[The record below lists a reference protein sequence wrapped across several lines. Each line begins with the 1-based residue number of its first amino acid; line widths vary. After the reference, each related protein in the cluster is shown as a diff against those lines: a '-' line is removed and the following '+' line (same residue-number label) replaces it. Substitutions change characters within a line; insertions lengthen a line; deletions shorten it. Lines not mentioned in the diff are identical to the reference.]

1 MGEIQGYG
9 NERYLFGCIVK
20 ASLDSILRMILKK
33 RKGHSNMKNYRAEL
47 TGVFGDP
54 VDDNP
59 TGVVE
64 EAAFAA
70 KNLNYRYLT
79 IKVLPEDLGKAMDS
93 VKIFGMKGINLTMP
107 HKIKVLPYLDEL
119 SPAAEIIGAV
129 NTVIQKEGKLFGEN
143 TDGKGFVTALKNSG
157 ETLDK
162 KNVTILGAGGAARA
176 IAVECA
182 LNGAAH
188 INIIN
193 RSIEKGEELASLIQ
207 MKTDSRAKYL
217 NWKNNMEIPSDTD
230 ILINATSIGFSPN
243 VTDKPDIDYTTITP
257 EMCVC
262 DVIFNPA
269 ETIFLKSA
277 AENGAKT
284 ITGLGMLVQ
293 QAALNFTLWTGVEA
307 PVDVMEDALKK
318 EFE

>member
-1 MGEIQGYG
+1 MHCESG
-9 NERYLFGCIVK
+9 FGFDIK
-20 ASLDSILRMILKK
+20 DDFEKN

-207 MKTDSRAKYL
+207 MKTDSSAKYL

-230 ILINATSIGFSPN
+230 ILINATSIGGFSPN
-243 VTDKPDIDYTTITP
+243 VTDKPDIDYTSITP

>member
-1 MGEIQGYG
+1 
-9 NERYLFGCIVK
+9 
-20 ASLDSILRMILKK
+20 
-33 RKGHSNMKNYRAEL
+33 MKNYRAEL

-70 KNLNYRYLT
+70 KDLNYRYLT
-79 IKVLPEDLGKAMDS
+79 VKVLPEDLGKAMDS
-93 VKIFGMKGINLTMP
+93 VRIFGMKGINLTMP
-107 HKIKVLPYLDEL
+107 HKIKLLPYLDEL
-119 SPAAEIIGAV
+119 SPAAKIIGAV
-129 NTVIQKEGKLFGEN
+129 NTVIQKDGKLYGEN

-157 ETLDK
+157 ETLEGK
-162 KNVTILGAGGAARA
+162 KVTILGAGGAARA

-182 LNGAAH
+182 LNGAVH

-193 RSIEKGEELASLIQ
+193 RSAEKGEELASLIQ
-207 MKTDSRAKYL
+207 SETDSSAQYL
-217 NWKNNMEIPSDTD
+217 TWESSMKIPADTQ

-243 VTDKPDIDYTTITP
+243 VTDKPDIDYSTITNQ
-257 EMCVC
+257 MCVC

-269 ETIFLKSA
+269 ETIFLKTA
-277 AENGAKT
+277 AANGAK
-284 ITGLGMLVQ
+284 IVTGLGMLVQ

-307 PVDVMEDALKK
+307 PVDVMEEALKK

>member
-1 MGEIQGYG
+1 
-9 NERYLFGCIVK
+9 
-20 ASLDSILRMILKK
+20 
-33 RKGHSNMKNYRAEL
+33 MKNYRAEL

-70 KNLNYRYLT
+70 KKLNYRYLN

-193 RSIEKGEELASLIQ
+193 RSIEKGEKLASLIQ
-207 MKTDSRAKYL
+207 MKTDSSAKYL

-243 VTDKPDIDYTTITP
+243 VTDKPDIDYTTVTP

-269 ETIFLKSA
+269 ETIFLKTA

>member
-1 MGEIQGYG
+1 
-9 NERYLFGCIVK
+9 
-20 ASLDSILRMILKK
+20 
-33 RKGHSNMKNYRAEL
+33 MKNYRAEL

-79 IKVLPEDLGKAMDS
+79 IKVLPEDLGKAMAS

-207 MKTDSRAKYL
+207 MKTDSSAKYL

>member
-1 MGEIQGYG
+1 
-9 NERYLFGCIVK
+9 
-20 ASLDSILRMILKK
+20 
-33 RKGHSNMKNYRAEL
+33 MKNYRAEL

-79 IKVLPEDLGKAMDS
+79 VKVLPEDLGKAMDS
-93 VKIFGMKGINLTMP
+93 VRIFGMKGINLTMP

-119 SPAAEIIGAV
+119 SPAAKIIGAV
-129 NTVIQKEGKLFGEN
+129 NTVIQKDGKLYGEN

-157 ETLDK
+157 ETLEGK
-162 KNVTILGAGGAARA
+162 KVILLGAGGAARA

-182 LNGAAH
+182 LNGASH

-193 RSIEKGEELASLIQ
+193 RSAGKGEGLASLIQ
-207 MKTDSRAKYL
+207 SETSSSAQYL
-217 NWKNNMEIPSDTD
+217 TWKSSMEIPADTD

-243 VTDKPDIDYTTITP
+243 VTDKPDIDYSTITNQ
-257 EMCVC
+257 MCVC
-262 DVIFNPA
+262 DVIFNPV
-269 ETIFLKSA
+269 ETIFLKA
-277 AENGAKT
+277 AAANGAKT
-284 ITGLGMLVQ
+284 VTGLGMLVQ

-307 PVDVMEDALKK
+307 PVRVMEEALKK

>member
-1 MGEIQGYG
+1 MHCESG
-9 NERYLFGCIVK
+9 FGFDIK
-20 ASLDSILRMILKK
+20 DDFEKN

-79 IKVLPEDLGKAMDS
+79 IKVLPEELGKAMDS

-207 MKTDSRAKYL
+207 MKTDSSAKYL

-243 VTDKPDIDYTTITP
+243 VTDKPDIDYTSITP

>member
-1 MGEIQGYG
+1 MHCESG
-9 NERYLFGCIVK
+9 FGFDIK
-20 ASLDSILRMILKK
+20 DDFEKN

-93 VKIFGMKGINLTMP
+93 VKIFDMKGINLTMP

-182 LNGAAH
+182 LNGVAH

-207 MKTDSRAKYL
+207 MKTDSSAKYL
-217 NWKNNMEIPSDTD
+217 NWKNNMAIPSDTD

>member
-1 MGEIQGYG
+1 
-9 NERYLFGCIVK
+9 
-20 ASLDSILRMILKK
+20 
-33 RKGHSNMKNYRAEL
+33 MKNYRAEL

-70 KNLNYRYLT
+70 KDLNYRYLT
-79 IKVLPEDLGKAMDS
+79 VKVLPEDLGKAMDS
-93 VKIFGMKGINLTMP
+93 VRIFGMKGINLTMP

-119 SPAAEIIGAV
+119 SPAAKIIGAV
-129 NTVIQKEGKLFGEN
+129 NTVIQKDGKLYGEN

-157 ETLDK
+157 ETLEGK
-162 KNVTILGAGGAARA
+162 KVTILGAGGAARA

-182 LNGAAH
+182 LNGAVH

-193 RSIEKGEELASLIQ
+193 RSAEKGEELASLIQ
-207 MKTDSRAKYL
+207 SETDSSAQYL
-217 NWKNNMEIPSDTD
+217 TWESSMKIPADTQ

-243 VTDKPDIDYTTITP
+243 VTDKPDIDYSTITNQ
-257 EMCVC
+257 MCVC

-269 ETIFLKSA
+269 ETIFLKTA
-277 AENGAKT
+277 AANGAK
-284 ITGLGMLVQ
+284 IVTGLGMLVQ

-307 PVDVMEDALKK
+307 PVDVMEEALKR

>member
-9 NERYLFGCIVK
+9 SEWYLFGCIVK
-20 ASLDSILRMILKK
+20 AGLDSILRMILKK

-207 MKTDSRAKYL
+207 MKTDSSAKYL
-217 NWKNNMEIPSDTD
+217 NWKNNMAIPSDTD

-243 VTDKPDIDYTTITP
+243 VTDKPDIDYTSITP

>member
-1 MGEIQGYG
+1 
-9 NERYLFGCIVK
+9 
-20 ASLDSILRMILKK
+20 
-33 RKGHSNMKNYRAEL
+33 MKNYRAEL

-59 TGVVE
+59 TGIVE

-79 IKVLPEDLGKAMDS
+79 VKVLPEDLGKAMDS
-93 VKIFGMKGINLTMP
+93 VRIFGMKGINLTMP

-119 SPAAEIIGAV
+119 SPAAKIIGAV
-129 NTVIQKEGKLFGEN
+129 NTVIQKDGKLYGEN

-157 ETLDK
+157 ETLEGK
-162 KNVTILGAGGAARA
+162 KVTILGAGGAARA

-182 LNGAAH
+182 LNGAVH

-193 RSIEKGEELASLIQ
+193 RSAEKGEELASLIQ
-207 MKTDSRAKYL
+207 SETDSSAQYL
-217 NWKNNMEIPSDTD
+217 TWESSMKIPVDTQ

-243 VTDKPDIDYTTITP
+243 VTDKPDIDYSTITNQ
-257 EMCVC
+257 MCVC
-262 DVIFNPA
+262 DVIFNPV
-269 ETIFLKSA
+269 ETIFLKA
-277 AENGAKT
+277 AAANGAK
-284 ITGLGMLVQ
+284 IVTGLGMLVQ

-307 PVDVMEDALKK
+307 PVDVMEEALKK

>member
-9 NERYLFGCIVK
+9 NEWYLFRCIVK

>member
-1 MGEIQGYG
+1 MHCESG
-9 NERYLFGCIVK
+9 FGFDIK
-20 ASLDSILRMILKK
+20 DDFEKN

-93 VKIFGMKGINLTMP
+93 VKIFDMKGINLTMP
-107 HKIKVLPYLDEL
+107 HKIKVLPYLDKL

-182 LNGAAH
+182 LNGVAH

-207 MKTDSRAKYL
+207 MKTDSSAKYL
-217 NWKNNMEIPSDTD
+217 NWKNNMAIPSDTD

-243 VTDKPDIDYTTITP
+243 VTDKPDIDYTAITP

-269 ETIFLKSA
+269 ETIFLKTA

>member
-1 MGEIQGYG
+1 
-9 NERYLFGCIVK
+9 
-20 ASLDSILRMILKK
+20 
-33 RKGHSNMKNYRAEL
+33 MKNYRAEL

-79 IKVLPEDLGKAMDS
+79 VKVLPEDLGKAMDS
-93 VKIFGMKGINLTMP
+93 VRIFGMKGINLTMP

-119 SPAAEIIGAV
+119 SPAAKIIGAV
-129 NTVIQKEGKLFGEN
+129 NTVIQKDGKLYGEN

-157 ETLDK
+157 ETLEGK
-162 KNVTILGAGGAARA
+162 KVTILGAGGAARA

-182 LNGAAH
+182 LNGASH

-193 RSIEKGEELASLIQ
+193 RSAGKGEGLASLIQ
-207 MKTDSRAKYL
+207 SETDSSAQYL
-217 NWKNNMEIPSDTD
+217 TWESSMKIPADTQ

-243 VTDKPDIDYTTITP
+243 VTDKPDIDYSTITNQ
-257 EMCVC
+257 MCVC

-269 ETIFLKSA
+269 ETIFLKTA
-277 AENGAKT
+277 AANGAK
-284 ITGLGMLVQ
+284 IVTGLGMLVQ

-307 PVDVMEDALKK
+307 PVRVMEEALKK

>member
-1 MGEIQGYG
+1 
-9 NERYLFGCIVK
+9 
-20 ASLDSILRMILKK
+20 
-33 RKGHSNMKNYRAEL
+33 MKNYRAEL

-70 KNLNYRYLT
+70 KNLNYRYLI

-182 LNGAAH
+182 LNGVAH

-207 MKTDSRAKYL
+207 MKTDSSAKYL

-243 VTDKPDIDYTTITP
+243 VTDKPDIDYTAITP

>member
-1 MGEIQGYG
+1 
-9 NERYLFGCIVK
+9 
-20 ASLDSILRMILKK
+20 
-33 RKGHSNMKNYRAEL
+33 MKNYRAEL

-70 KNLNYRYLT
+70 KDLNYRYLT
-79 IKVLPEDLGKAMDS
+79 VKVLPEDLGKAMDS
-93 VKIFGMKGINLTMP
+93 VRIFGMKGINLTMP

-119 SPAAEIIGAV
+119 SPAAKIIGAV
-129 NTVIQKEGKLFGEN
+129 NTVIQKDGKLYGEN

-157 ETLDK
+157 ETLEGK
-162 KNVTILGAGGAARA
+162 KVTILGAGGAARA

-182 LNGAAH
+182 LNGAVH

-193 RSIEKGEELASLIQ
+193 RSAEKGEELASLIQ
-207 MKTDSRAKYL
+207 SETDSSAQYL
-217 NWKNNMEIPSDTD
+217 TWESSMKIPADTQ
-230 ILINATSIGFSPN
+230 ILINATSIGFSQN
-243 VTDKPDIDYTTITP
+243 VTDKPDIDYSTITNQ
-257 EMCVC
+257 MCVC

-269 ETIFLKSA
+269 ETIFLKTA
-277 AENGAKT
+277 AANGAK
-284 ITGLGMLVQ
+284 IVTGLGMLVQ

-307 PVDVMEDALKK
+307 PVDVMEEALKK

>member
-1 MGEIQGYG
+1 
-9 NERYLFGCIVK
+9 
-20 ASLDSILRMILKK
+20 
-33 RKGHSNMKNYRAEL
+33 MKNYRAEL

-70 KNLNYRYLT
+70 KDLNYRYLT
-79 IKVLPEDLGKAMDS
+79 VKVLPEDLGKAMDS
-93 VKIFGMKGINLTMP
+93 VRIFGMKGINLTMP

-119 SPAAEIIGAV
+119 SPAAKIIGAV
-129 NTVIQKEGKLFGEN
+129 NTVIQKDGKLYGEN

-157 ETLDK
+157 ETLEGK
-162 KNVTILGAGGAARA
+162 KVTILGAGGAARA

-182 LNGAAH
+182 LNGAVH

-193 RSIEKGEELASLIQ
+193 RSAEKGEELASLIQ
-207 MKTDSRAKYL
+207 SETDSSAQYL
-217 NWKNNMEIPSDTD
+217 TWESSMKIPADTQ

-243 VTDKPDIDYTTITP
+243 ITDKPDIDYSTITNQ
-257 EMCVC
+257 MCVC

-269 ETIFLKSA
+269 ETIFLKTA
-277 AENGAKT
+277 AANGAK
-284 ITGLGMLVQ
+284 IVTGLGMLVQ

-307 PVDVMEDALKK
+307 PVDVMEEALKK

>member
-9 NERYLFGCIVK
+9 SEWYLFGCIVK

-79 IKVLPEDLGKAMDS
+79 IKVLPENLGKAMDS

-207 MKTDSRAKYL
+207 MKTDSSAKYL

>member
-1 MGEIQGYG
+1 MHCESG
-9 NERYLFGCIVK
+9 FGFDIK
-20 ASLDSILRMILKK
+20 DDFEKN

-207 MKTDSRAKYL
+207 MKTDSSAKYL

-243 VTDKPDIDYTTITP
+243 VTDKPDIDYTSITP

>member
-1 MGEIQGYG
+1 
-9 NERYLFGCIVK
+9 
-20 ASLDSILRMILKK
+20 
-33 RKGHSNMKNYRAEL
+33 MKNYRAEL

-207 MKTDSRAKYL
+207 MKTDSSAKYL

-257 EMCVC
+257 EMSVC

>member
-1 MGEIQGYG
+1 
-9 NERYLFGCIVK
+9 
-20 ASLDSILRMILKK
+20 
-33 RKGHSNMKNYRAEL
+33 MKNYRAEL

-70 KNLNYRYLT
+70 KDLNYRYLT
-79 IKVLPEDLGKAMDS
+79 VKVLPEDLGKAMDS
-93 VKIFGMKGINLTMP
+93 VRIFGMKGINLTMP

-119 SPAAEIIGAV
+119 SPAAKIIGAV
-129 NTVIQKEGKLFGEN
+129 NTVIQKDGKLYGEN

-157 ETLDK
+157 ETLEGK
-162 KNVTILGAGGAARA
+162 KVTILGAGGAARA

-182 LNGAAH
+182 LNGAIH

-193 RSIEKGEELASLIQ
+193 RSAEKGEELASLIQ
-207 MKTDSRAKYL
+207 SETDSSAQYL
-217 NWKNNMEIPSDTD
+217 TWESSMKIPADTQ

-243 VTDKPDIDYTTITP
+243 VTDKPDIDYSTITNQ
-257 EMCVC
+257 MCVC

-269 ETIFLKSA
+269 ETIFLKTA
-277 AENGAKT
+277 AANGAK
-284 ITGLGMLVQ
+284 IVTGLGMLVQ

-307 PVDVMEDALKK
+307 PVDVMEEALKR

>member
-1 MGEIQGYG
+1 
-9 NERYLFGCIVK
+9 
-20 ASLDSILRMILKK
+20 
-33 RKGHSNMKNYRAEL
+33 MKNYRAEL

-64 EAAFAA
+64 VAAFAA

-119 SPAAEIIGAV
+119 SQAAEIIGAV

-182 LNGAAH
+182 LNGVAH

-207 MKTDSRAKYL
+207 MKTDSSAKYL
-217 NWKNNMEIPSDTD
+217 NWKNNMAIPSDTD

-243 VTDKPDIDYTTITP
+243 VTDKPDIDYTAITP

>member
-1 MGEIQGYG
+1 
-9 NERYLFGCIVK
+9 
-20 ASLDSILRMILKK
+20 
-33 RKGHSNMKNYRAEL
+33 MKNYRAEL

-70 KNLNYRYLT
+70 KDLNYRYLT
-79 IKVLPEDLGKAMDS
+79 VKVLPEDLGKAMDS
-93 VKIFGMKGINLTMP
+93 VRIFGMKGINLTMP

-119 SPAAEIIGAV
+119 SPAAKIIGAV
-129 NTVIQKEGKLFGEN
+129 NTVIQKDGKLYGEN

-157 ETLDK
+157 ETLEGK
-162 KNVTILGAGGAARA
+162 KVTILGAGGAARA

-182 LNGAAH
+182 LNGAVH

-193 RSIEKGEELASLIQ
+193 RSAEKGEELASLIQ
-207 MKTDSRAKYL
+207 SETDSSAQYL
-217 NWKNNMEIPSDTD
+217 TWESSMKIPADTQ

-243 VTDKPDIDYTTITP
+243 ITDKPDIDYSTITNQ
-257 EMCVC
+257 MCVC

-269 ETIFLKSA
+269 ETIFLKTA
-277 AENGAKT
+277 AANGAK
-284 ITGLGMLVQ
+284 IVTGLGMLVQ
-293 QAALNFTLWTGVEA
+293 QTALNFTLWTGVEA
-307 PVDVMEDALKK
+307 PVDVMEEALKK

>member
-1 MGEIQGYG
+1 M
-9 NERYLFGCIVK
+9 
-20 ASLDSILRMILKK
+20 
-33 RKGHSNMKNYRAEL
+33 
-47 TGVFGDP
+47 
-54 VDDNP
+54 
-59 TGVVE
+59 
-64 EAAFAA
+64 
-70 KNLNYRYLT
+70 
-79 IKVLPEDLGKAMDS
+79 
-93 VKIFGMKGINLTMP
+93 
-107 HKIKVLPYLDEL
+107 
-119 SPAAEIIGAV
+119 

-207 MKTDSRAKYL
+207 MKTDSSAKYL

-243 VTDKPDIDYTTITP
+243 VTDKPDIDYTAITP
-257 EMCVC
+257 GMCVC

>member
-1 MGEIQGYG
+1 
-9 NERYLFGCIVK
+9 
-20 ASLDSILRMILKK
+20 
-33 RKGHSNMKNYRAEL
+33 MKNYRAEL

-79 IKVLPEDLGKAMDS
+79 IKVLPENLRKAMDS
-93 VKIFGMKGINLTMP
+93 VKIFDMKGINLTMP
-107 HKIKVLPYLDEL
+107 HKIKALPYLDEL

-207 MKTDSRAKYL
+207 MKTDSSAKYL

-257 EMCVC
+257 EMYVC

>member
-1 MGEIQGYG
+1 
-9 NERYLFGCIVK
+9 
-20 ASLDSILRMILKK
+20 
-33 RKGHSNMKNYRAEL
+33 MKNYRAEL

-64 EAAFAA
+64 EAAFAV

-129 NTVIQKEGKLFGEN
+129 NTVIQKEGKQFGEN

-193 RSIEKGEELASLIQ
+193 RSIEKGEKLASLIQ
-207 MKTDSRAKYL
+207 MKTDSSAKYL